1 MNNKEIAEQ
10 IKSSMSSGRYQHTM
24 GVVET
29 AVKLAE
35 LYGAE
40 REKARIAAL
49 LHDIAREFGSDRIR
63 QLCQQSGIAADEVE
77 KAVPDLLHGK
87 LAAHIAAKNYGVRD
101 GEILDAIRFHTTGRR
116 KMTVLDKIIFIADM
130 IEPGRDF
137 PGVQSLRELAWQ
149 DLDRA
154 VVAGLDNTIRYVLDR
169 GLLIHPNSIEARNE
183 LLDGAHPVG

>member
-1 MNNKEIAEQ
+1 M
-10 IKSSMSSGRYQHTM
+10 
-24 GVVET
+24 VET

-35 LYGAE
+35 LYGAD
-40 REKARIAAL
+40 REKAETAAL

-63 QLCQQSGIAADEVE
+63 QLCQQYGIAADEVE

-87 LAAHIAAKNYGVRD
+87 LAAYIAAESYGVRD

-137 PGVQSLRELAWQ
+137 PGVQQLRELAWQ

-154 VVAGLDNTIRYVLDR
+154 VVAGLDNTLRYVLDR
-169 GLLIHPNSIEARNE
+169 GRLIHPDSIEARNE
-183 LLDGAHPVG
+183 LLGGAQPVG